1 MNAGKLN
8 DRITFQS
15 RGTDKWQDRLTTH
28 ADMRILSGEETIEA
42 GRTVAQ
48 LVVEFSVRNVSA
60 LEELRTSWRI
70 RRLGHNETYNIRR
83 IDRDTNRHR
92 VILRCEGGK

>member
-1 MNAGKLN
+1 MTAGKLT

-15 RGTDKWQDRLTTH
+15 RGKDKWQDRLTTH
-28 ADMRILSGEETIEA
+28 ADMRILSGDEAIEA

-48 LVVEFSVRNVSA
+48 LVVEFSVRDVSA

-83 IDRDTNRHR
+83 IDRDSNRRR
-92 VILRCEGGK
+92 VTVRCEGGR